1 MSTLASPAFMLG
13 SSRSLG
19 RWQACSEDTL
29 LEVYIRSGSQDAFR
43 QIVIRHGEMVIRT
56 CLRTLG
62 HVQDA
67 EDAAQAGFL
76 LLARHPERA
85 RGSLAGWL
93 HKAARDTAI
102 NLLHSRNSR
111 RRREQARGE
120 RGAGSKCPSRLRE
133 ELDAALSRL
142 P

>member
-1 MSTLASPAFMLG
+1 MSTLASPRIAMRGLSFN
-13 SSRSLG
+13 
-19 RWQACSEDTL
+19 EVF
-29 LEVYIRSGSQDAFR
+29 LEEYIRTGSQDAFR

-67 EDAAQAGFL
+67 EDAAQSVFL

-85 RGSLAGWL
+85 RGSLGGWL

-102 NLLHSRNSR
+102 NLLHSR
-111 RRREQARGE
+111 
-120 RGAGSKCPSRLRE
+120 
-133 ELDAALSRL
+133 
-142 P
+142 